1 MIWHG
6 MIHCSNADCW
16 MEFPIID
23 GIPMLVMDPRA
34 FLNNSKHHVLL
45 RDDLPDM
52 LLGMVGDALGPG
64 SDLDTTRQHLSLY
77 AGTHFA
83 DWADAQGKPQ
93 IRPILEAGWSS
104 LPSAEGPAI
113 DLGTSVG
120 RGVWELAA
128 RRNGP
133 VVGADLNFSMLR
145 LGQQLL
151 LEGRATYPQ
160 RRVGMVFDPIEV
172 VLPDEIASARVDL
185 WAMDC
190 MALPFRAGQFGLAT
204 ALNLVDCIPGPTDM
218 IAETARILAPG
229 AGALFT
235 TPYDWSPAATDP
247 VGWMGGHSQRGPLGG
262 AAEPVLAATLNEYGL
277 TPLADAQDV
286 PWEIRVH
293 ARSTMQYRLH
303 MVVCERQQAD

>member
-1 MIWHG
+1 
-6 MIHCSNADCW
+6 MIHCSNTECW
-16 MEFPIID
+16 QEYPIID
-23 GIPMLVMDPRA
+23 GIPVLVIDPRA
-34 FLNNSKHHVLL
+34 FLTNSQHHVLL
-45 RDDLPDM
+45 RADLPDM
-52 LLGMVGDALGPG
+52 LVGMVGDALGPG

-83 DWADAQGKPQ
+83 DWTSGGDQSQVPA
-93 IRPILEAGWSS
+93 ILETGWSA
-104 LPSAEGPAI
+104 LPAQDGPAI

-128 RRNGP
+128 RHDGT

-151 LEGRATYPQ
+151 LEGRASYPQ
-160 RRVGMVFDPIEV
+160 RRVGMVFDPVEV
-172 VLPDEIASARVDL
+172 VLPDEMASDRVDL

-190 MALPFRAGQFGLAT
+190 MALPFRGDQFAMAT

-218 IAETARILAPG
+218 IAETARILKAD

-235 TPYDWSPAATDP
+235 TPYDWSPNATDP

-262 AAEPVLAATLNEYGL
+262 AAEPVLAATLTQYGL
-277 TPLADAQDV
+277 NPLAEYHDV

-303 MVVCERQQAD
+303 VVACQRAHHSV

>member
-1 MIWHG
+1 
-6 MIHCSNADCW
+6 

-23 GIPMLVMDPRA
+23 GIPVLVMDPRA

-45 RDDLPDM
+45 RHDLPDM
-52 LLGMVGDALGPG
+52 LVGMVGDALGPG

-77 AGTHFA
+77 AGTHFS
-83 DWADAQGKPQ
+83 DWSEQGGAAQVPA
-93 IRPILEAGWSS
+93 ILNAGWPA
-104 LPSAEGPAI
+104 LPDTDGPAI

-120 RGVWELAA
+120 RGTWELAA
-128 RRNGP
+128 RRAGP
-133 VVGADLNFSMLR
+133 VVGADLNFSMLQ

-151 LEGRATYPQ
+151 LQGHATYPQ
-160 RRVGMVFDPIEV
+160 RRVGMVFDPVEV
-172 VLPDEIASARVDL
+172 TLPGELATDQVDL

-190 MALPFRAGQFGLAT
+190 MALPFQSGQFAMAA

-218 IAETARILAPG
+218 IAETARVLALG

-262 AAEPVLAATLNEYGL
+262 AAEPVLAATLTQYGL
-277 TPLADAQDV
+277 HPLAESHDV

-293 ARSTMQYRLH
+293 ARSTMQYQLH
-303 MVVCERQQAD
+303 MVACQRSGESR